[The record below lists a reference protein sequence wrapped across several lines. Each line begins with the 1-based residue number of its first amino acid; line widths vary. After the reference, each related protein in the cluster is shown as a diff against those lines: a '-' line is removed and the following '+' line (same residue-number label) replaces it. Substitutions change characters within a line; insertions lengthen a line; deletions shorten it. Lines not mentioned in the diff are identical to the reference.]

1 MKTLILNRKIKY
13 KLEIIMGTQIVK
25 VSEIP
30 GPKSKEMLAR
40 RAAALPTGLGKSTEV
55 VVEKAEGALVWDVDG
70 NQLIDFAG
78 GIGMV
83 NLGHRPKA
91 VINAIKDQMD
101 KYLHTGALVTTF
113 EPYLEFAELLNKITP
128 GDFPKKTLLASSG
141 SEAVENAVQIA
152 RYYTKRPAVICFE
165 GAYHGRTMLTLSLT
179 SKYALFK
186 RGFGSYAQDIYRFHS
201 PNVYRKP
208 DSMTEEEYIDFCIER
223 FDQNLISHVDPSSVA
238 AIIIEPV
245 QGEGGFIPVPKRFL
259 EKIRKVCDEHGIVFI
274 ADEVQ
279 AGAGRTGKFLSIE
292 HSGVIPDIVTMAKSI
307 GSGLPI
313 SAVTG
318 KAEIMD
324 APHLG
329 GVGGTY
335 SGSPIA
341 VVAALETVKQ
351 INTPEFLSRATHVG
365 NIITNR
371 LTTMKNKFSCIG
383 DVRGLGAMLVV
394 EFVKDRKTKEPDM
407 DFAMAVIKKSVA
419 NGLILIRAGLY
430 TNCIRFL
437 PPIVITDEQLNE
449 GMDVIENAIQDVLN
463 ERG

>member
-1 MKTLILNRKIKY
+1 MQP
-13 KLEIIMGTQIVK
+13 IMRTQIKK
-25 VSEIP
+25 VTEIP

-40 RAAALPTGLGKSTEV
+40 RAAALPAGLGKSTEV

-83 NLGHRPKA
+83 NLGHRPK
-91 VINAIKDQMD
+91 VVVDAIKAQLD

-128 GDFPKKTLLASSG
+128 GNYPKKTLLANSG
-141 SEAVENAVQIA
+141 SEAVENAVAIA
-152 RYYTKRPAVICFE
+152 RYYTKRPAIICFE

-179 SKYALFK
+179 SKYGLFK
-186 RGFGSYAQDIYRFHS
+186 KGFGSYAQDIYRFHS

-208 DSMTEEEYIDFCIER
+208 DSMTEEEYIDYCIER
-223 FDQNLISHVDPSSVA
+223 FDQNLISHVDPSAVA
-238 AIIIEPV
+238 AIIIEPI

-313 SAVTG
+313 SAITG

-329 GVGGTY
+329 GIGGTY

-341 VVAALETVKQ
+341 VVAAHETVKA
-351 INTPEFLSRATHVG
+351 INTPEFLNRATHVG
-365 NIITNR
+365 NIIVSR
-371 LTTMKNKFSCIG
+371 LTTMKEKFPVIG
-383 DVRGLGAMLVV
+383 DIRGLGAMLVV

-407 DFAMAVIKKSVA
+407 DFAMAVIKKAVS

-449 GMDVIENAIQDVLN
+449 GMDVIENAIQEVIN
-463 ERG
+463 ERK

>member
-1 MKTLILNRKIKY
+1 
-13 KLEIIMGTQIVK
+13 MGTQIKK

-40 RAAALPTGLGKSTEV
+40 RAAALPAGLGKSTEV

-83 NLGHRPKA
+83 NLGHRPKVVVDA
-91 VINAIKDQMD
+91 VKAQLD
-101 KYLHTGALVTTF
+101 KHIHPGALVTTF
-113 EPYLEFAELLNKITP
+113 ELYLEFAELLNKITP
-128 GDFPKKTLLASSG
+128 GDFPKKTLLANSG
-141 SEAVENAVQIA
+141 SEAVENAVAIA

-179 SKYALFK
+179 SKYGLFK

-201 PNVYRKP
+201 PNVYRRP
-208 DSMTEEEYIDFCIER
+208 NSMTEDEYIDFCIER
-223 FDQNLISHVDPSSVA
+223 FDQNLISHVDPSAVA

-259 EKIRKVCDEHGIVFI
+259 EKIRQVCDDHGIVFI

-292 HSGVIPDIVTMAKSI
+292 HSGVVPDVVTMAKSI

-313 SAVTG
+313 SAITG

-329 GVGGTY
+329 GIGGTY

-341 VVAALETVKQ
+341 VAGALATVKE
-351 INTPEFLSRATHVG
+351 IIKPEFLNRATHVG
-365 NIITNR
+365 KIITDRINA
-371 LTTMKNKFSCIG
+371 MKEKFSIIG
-383 DVRGLGAMLVV
+383 EVRGLGAMLVV
-394 EFVKDRKTKEPDM
+394 EFVKDRHTKEPDM

-419 NGLILIRAGLY
+419 NGVILIRAGLY

-437 PPIVITDEQLNE
+437 PPIVITDEQLHE
-449 GMDVIENAIQDVLN
+449 GLDVIENAIQEVLN

>member
-1 MKTLILNRKIKY
+1 
-13 KLEIIMGTQIVK
+13 MGTQIKK

-40 RAAALPTGLGKSTEV
+40 RAAALPSGLGKSTEV
-55 VVEKAEGALVWDVDG
+55 VVERAEGALVWDVDG

-83 NLGHRPKA
+83 NLGHRPK
-91 VINAIKDQMD
+91 VVVDAIKEQLD
-101 KYLHTGALVTTF
+101 KYIHTGALVTTF
-113 EPYLEFAELLNKITP
+113 EPYLDFAEMLNDITP
-128 GDFPKKTLLASSG
+128 GDFAKKTLLSSSG
-141 SEAVENAVQIA
+141 SEAVENAISVA
-152 RYYTKRPAVICFE
+152 KYYTKRPAVICFE

-179 SKYALFK
+179 SKYGLFK
-186 RGFGSYAQDIYRFHS
+186 KGFGTFAPDIYRFLS
-201 PNVYRKP
+201 PNLYRKP
-208 DSMTEEEYIDFCIER
+208 AKMTDDEYIDYCIER
-223 FDQNLISHVDPSSVA
+223 FDQNLISHVDPSAVA

-279 AGAGRTGKFLSIE
+279 SGAGRTGKFLAIE

-307 GSGLPI
+307 GSGMPI
-313 SAVTG
+313 SATTG
-318 KAEIMD
+318 RAEIMD

-335 SGSPIA
+335 SGSPLA
-341 VVAALETVKQ
+341 VVAAHATVKE
-351 INTPEFLSRATHVG
+351 INTPEFLAKATHVG
-365 NIITNR
+365 NVITSR
-371 LTTMKNKFSCIG
+371 LAAMQEKFPVIG
-383 DVRGLGAMLVV
+383 DIRGLGAMLVV
-394 EFVKDRKTKEPDM
+394 EFVKDRNTKEPDM
-407 DFAMAVIKKSVA
+407 DFAMAVIKKCVS

-449 GMDVIENAIQDVLN
+449 GMDVIENAIQEVLN
-463 ERG
+463 ERK

>member
-1 MKTLILNRKIKY
+1 
-13 KLEIIMGTQIVK
+13 MGTQIKK

-30 GPKSKEMLAR
+30 GPKSKIILAR
-40 RAAALPTGLGKSTEV
+40 RAAALPAGLGKSTEV

-83 NLGHRPKA
+83 NLGHRPQ
-91 VINAIKDQMD
+91 VVVDAIKDQLD
-101 KYLHTGALVTTF
+101 KYIHTGALVTTF
-113 EPYLEFAELLNKITP
+113 EPYLDFAEMLNNSTP
-128 GDFPKKTLLASSG
+128 GDFPKKTLLACSG
-141 SEAVENAVQIA
+141 SEAVENAISTA
-152 RYYTKRPAVICFE
+152 KYYTKRPAVICFE

-179 SKYALFK
+179 SKYGLFK
-186 RGFGSYAQDIYRFHS
+186 RGFGTFAPDIYRFLS
-201 PNVYRKP
+201 PNLYRKP
-208 DSMTEEEYIDFCIER
+208 AAMTDDEYIDYCIER
-223 FDQNLISHVDPSSVA
+223 FDQNLISHVDPSAVA

-279 AGAGRTGKFLSIE
+279 SGAGRTGKFLAIE

-307 GSGLPI
+307 GSGMPI
-313 SAVTG
+313 SATTG

-335 SGSPIA
+335 SGSPLA
-341 VVAALETVKQ
+341 VVAAHATVKE
-351 INTPEFLSRATHVG
+351 INTPEFLAKATHVG
-365 NIITNR
+365 NVIVSR
-371 LTTMKNKFSCIG
+371 LTEMSKKFEVIG
-383 DVRGLGAMLVV
+383 DIRGLGAMLVV
-394 EFVKDRKTKEPDM
+394 EFVKDRTTKEPDM
-407 DFAMAVIKKSVA
+407 DFAMAVIKKSVS

-449 GMDVIENAIQDVLN
+449 GLDVIENAIQEVLN
-463 ERG
+463 ERV

>member
-1 MKTLILNRKIKY
+1 
-13 KLEIIMGTQIVK
+13 MGTHIKK
-25 VSEIP
+25 VTEIP
-30 GPKSKEMLAR
+30 GPKSAVLLAR
-40 RAAALPTGLGKSTEV
+40 RMAALPAGLGKSTEV

-83 NLGHRPKA
+83 NLGHRPEA
-91 VINAIKDQMD
+91 VVNAIQEQLT
-101 KYLHTGALVTTF
+101 KYIHTGALVTTF
-113 EPYLEFAELLNKITP
+113 EPYIEFAELLNSLTP
-128 GDFPKKTLLASSG
+128 GDFPKKTLLACSG
-141 SEAVENAVQIA
+141 SEAVENAISTA
-152 RYYTKRPAVICFE
+152 KYYTKRPAIICFE

-179 SKYALFK
+179 SKYGLFK
-186 RGFGSYAQDIYRFHS
+186 RGFGNFAPDIYRFHS
-201 PNVYRKP
+201 PNVYRRP
-208 DSMTEEEYIDFCIER
+208 ASMTEEEYIDFCIER
-223 FDQNLISHVDPSSVA
+223 FDQNLISHVDPSAVA

-259 EKIRKVCDEHGIVFI
+259 EKIRKVCDDHGIVFI

-307 GSGLPI
+307 GSGMPI
-313 SAVTG
+313 SATTG
-318 KAEIMD
+318 RAEIMD

-335 SGSPIA
+335 SGSPLA

-351 INTPEFLSRATHVG
+351 INTPEFLAKATHVG
-365 NIITNR
+365 EIIVRR
-371 LTTMKNKFSCIG
+371 LTAMQEAFPVIG
-383 DVRGLGAMLVV
+383 DIRGLGAMLVV

-407 DFAMAVIKKSVA
+407 DFAMAVIKKCVS

-437 PPIVITDEQLNE
+437 PPIVITDDQLNE
-449 GMDVIENAIQDVLN
+449 GLDVIEKAIADVLA
-463 ERG
+463 ERDEARGAYP

>member
-1 MKTLILNRKIKY
+1 MQP
-13 KLEIIMGTQIVK
+13 IMRTQIKK
-25 VSEIP
+25 VTEIP

-40 RAAALPTGLGKSTEV
+40 RAAALPAGLGKSTEV

-83 NLGHRPKA
+83 NLGHRPK
-91 VINAIKDQMD
+91 VVVDAIKAQLD

-128 GDFPKKTLLASSG
+128 GNYPKKTLLANSG
-141 SEAVENAVQIA
+141 SEAVENAVAIA
-152 RYYTKRPAVICFE
+152 RYYTKRPAIICFE

-179 SKYALFK
+179 SKYGLFK
-186 RGFGSYAQDIYRFHS
+186 KGFGSYAQDIYRFHS

-208 DSMTEEEYIDFCIER
+208 DSMTEEEYIDYCIER
-223 FDQNLISHVDPSSVA
+223 FDQNLISHVDPSAVA

-313 SAVTG
+313 SAITG

-329 GVGGTY
+329 GIGGTY

-341 VVAALETVKQ
+341 VVAAHETVKA
-351 INTPEFLSRATHVG
+351 INTPEFLNRATHVG
-365 NIITNR
+365 NIIVSR
-371 LTTMKNKFSCIG
+371 LTTMKEKFPVIG
-383 DVRGLGAMLVV
+383 DIRGLGAMLVV

-407 DFAMAVIKKSVA
+407 DFAMAVIKKAVS

-449 GMDVIENAIQDVLN
+449 GMDVIENAIQEVIN
-463 ERG
+463 ERK

>member
-1 MKTLILNRKIKY
+1 MSQIK
-13 KLEIIMGTQIVK
+13 K

-30 GPKSKEMLAR
+30 GPKSREMLAR
-40 RAAALPTGLGKSTEV
+40 RAAALPSGLGKSTEV
-55 VVEKAEGALVWDVDG
+55 VVDKAEGALVWDVDG

-83 NLGHRPKA
+83 NLGHRPQVVIDAVKA
-91 VINAIKDQMD
+91 QLD
-101 KYLHTGALVTTF
+101 KHIHPGMLVTTF
-113 EPYLEFAELLNKITP
+113 ECYLEFAELLNNITP
-128 GDFPKKTLLASSG
+128 GDYPKKTLLSSSG
-141 SEAVENAVQIA
+141 SEAVENAIA
-152 RYYTKRPAVICFE
+152 IAKYYTKRPAVICFE

-179 SKYALFK
+179 SKYNLFK
-186 RGFGSYAQDIYRFHS
+186 RGFGSYSQDIYRFHS
-201 PNVYRKP
+201 PNVYRRPK
-208 DSMTEEEYIDFCIER
+208 SMTEEEYIDFCIER
-223 FDQNLISHVDPSSVA
+223 FDQNLISHVDPSAVA

-279 AGAGRTGKFLSIE
+279 SGSGRTGKFLAIE
-292 HSGVIPDIVTMAKSI
+292 HSNVIPDLVTMAKSI

-313 SAVTG
+313 AAITG

-324 APHLG
+324 SPHIG
-329 GVGGTY
+329 GIGGTY

-341 VVAALETVKQ
+341 VAGALATVKEL
-351 INTPEFLSRATHVG
+351 IKPEFLNRATHVG
-365 NIITNR
+365 KIITNR
-371 LTTMKNKFSCIG
+371 INAMKEKFSVIG
-383 DVRGLGAMLVV
+383 EVRGLGAMLVV
-394 EFVKDRKTKEPDM
+394 EFVKDRNTKEPDM
-407 DFAMAVIKKSVA
+407 DLAMAVIKKSVS

-449 GMDVIENAIQDVLN
+449 GLDVIENAIQEVLN
-463 ERG
+463 ERVYSSLNLTKA

>member
-1 MKTLILNRKIKY
+1 MGNQIK
-13 KLEIIMGTQIVK
+13 K

-40 RAAALPTGLGKSTEV
+40 RAAALPNGLGKSTEV
-55 VVEKAEGALVWDVDG
+55 VVERAEGALVWDVDG

-83 NLGHRPKA
+83 NLGHRPK
-91 VINAIKDQMD
+91 VVVDAIKNQLD
-101 KYLHTGALVTTF
+101 KYIHTGALVTTF
-113 EPYLEFAELLNKITP
+113 EPYLDLAELLNSILP
-128 GDFPKKTLLASSG
+128 GNFPKKTLLANSG
-141 SEAVENAVQIA
+141 SEAVENAVAIA

-165 GAYHGRTMLTLSLT
+165 GAYHGRTMLALSLT
-179 SKYALFK
+179 SKYGLFK
-186 RGFGSYAQDIYRFHS
+186 KGFGSYAQDIYRFHS

-208 DSMTEEEYIDFCIER
+208 DSMTEEEYIDYCIER
-223 FDQNLISHVDPSSVA
+223 FDQNLISHVDPSAVA

-245 QGEGGFIPVPKRFL
+245 QGEAGFIPVPKRFL

-313 SAVTG
+313 SAITG
-318 KAEIMD
+318 KSEIMD

-341 VVAALETVKQ
+341 VVAAYETIKQ
-351 INTPEFLSRATHVG
+351 INTPEFLGRATHVG
-365 NIITNR
+365 NIIANR
-371 LTTMKNKFSCIG
+371 LTTMKDKFSCIG

-449 GMDVIENAIQDVLN
+449 GMDVIENAIQEILK
-463 ERG
+463 ERS

>member
-1 MKTLILNRKIKY
+1 
-13 KLEIIMGTQIVK
+13 MGTQIKK

-30 GPKSKEMLAR
+30 GPKSREMLAR
-40 RAAALPTGLGKSTEV
+40 RAAALPNGLGKSTEV

-91 VINAIKDQMD
+91 VVDAIKDQMD

-152 RYYTKRPAVICFE
+152 RYFTKRPAVICFE
-165 GAYHGRTMLTLSLT
+165 GAYHGRTLLTLSLT

-318 KAEIMD
+318 RAEIMD

-341 VVAALETVKQ
+341 VVAALETVKL
-351 INTPEFLSRATHVG
+351 INTPEFLGKAIHVG

-371 LTTMKNKFSCIG
+371 LTTMKDKFSCIG

-449 GMDVIENAIQDVLN
+449 GMDVIENAIQEVLK
-463 ERG
+463 ERA

>member
-1 MKTLILNRKIKY
+1 MGSQIK
-13 KLEIIMGTQIVK
+13 K

-30 GPKSKEMLAR
+30 GPKSREMLAR

-91 VINAIKDQMD
+91 VVDAIKDQMD

-165 GAYHGRTMLTLSLT
+165 GAYHGRTLLTLSLT

-318 KAEIMD
+318 RAEIMD

-351 INTPEFLSRATHVG
+351 INTPEFLGRATHVG
-365 NIITNR
+365 TIITNR

-407 DFAMAVIKKSVA
+407 DFAMAVIKKSVS

-449 GMDVIENAIQDVLN
+449 GMDVIENAIQEVLK
-463 ERG
+463 ERA

>member
-1 MKTLILNRKIKY
+1 MSQ
-13 KLEIIMGTQIVK
+13 IIK

-30 GPKSKEMLAR
+30 GPKSREMLAR
-40 RAAALPTGLGKSTEV
+40 RAAALPSGLGKSTEV
-55 VVEKAEGALVWDVDG
+55 VVDKAEGALVWDVDG

-83 NLGHRPKA
+83 NLGHRPQVVIDAVKA
-91 VINAIKDQMD
+91 QLD
-101 KYLHTGALVTTF
+101 KHIHPGMLVTTF
-113 EPYLEFAELLNKITP
+113 ECYLEFAELLNKITP
-128 GDFPKKTLLASSG
+128 GDYPKKTLLSSSG
-141 SEAVENAVQIA
+141 SEAVENAVAIA
-152 RYYTKRPAVICFE
+152 KYYTKRPAVICFE

-179 SKYALFK
+179 SKYNLFK
-186 RGFGSYAQDIYRFHS
+186 RGFGSYSQDIYRFHS
-201 PNVYRKP
+201 PNVYRRPK
-208 DSMTEEEYIDFCIER
+208 SMTEEEYIDFCIER
-223 FDQNLISHVDPSSVA
+223 FDQNLISHVDPSAVA

-279 AGAGRTGKFLSIE
+279 SGSGRTGKFLAIE
-292 HSGVIPDIVTMAKSI
+292 HSDVIPDLVTMAKSI

-313 SAVTG
+313 AAITG

-329 GVGGTY
+329 GIGGTY

-341 VVAALETVKQ
+341 VAGALATVKEL
-351 INTPEFLSRATHVG
+351 IKPEFLDRATHVG
-365 NIITNR
+365 KIITNR
-371 LTTMKNKFSCIG
+371 INAMKEKFSVIG
-383 DVRGLGAMLVV
+383 EVRGLGAMLVV
-394 EFVKDRKTKEPDM
+394 EFVKDRDTKEPDM
-407 DFAMAVIKKSVA
+407 DFAMAVIKKSVS

-437 PPIVITDEQLNE
+437 PPIVITDEQLHE
-449 GMDVIENAIQDVLN
+449 GLDVIENAIADVLK
-463 ERG
+463 ERE

>member
-1 MKTLILNRKIKY
+1 MGKQIK
-13 KLEIIMGTQIVK
+13 K
-25 VSEIP
+25 VTEIP
-30 GPKSKEMLAR
+30 GPKSSLLLAR
-40 RAAALPTGLGKSTEV
+40 RMASMPAGLGKSTEV

-83 NLGHRPKA
+83 NLGHRPEG
-91 VINAIKDQMD
+91 VVNAIKDQLD
-101 KYLHTGALVTTF
+101 KYIHTGALVTTF
-113 EPYLEFAELLNKITP
+113 EPYMEFAELLNSLTP
-128 GDFPKKTLLASSG
+128 GDFPKKTLLACSG
-141 SEAVENAVQIA
+141 SEAVENAISIA
-152 RYYTKRPAVICFE
+152 KYYTKRPAVICFE

-179 SKYALFK
+179 SKYGLFK
-186 RGFGSYAQDIYRFHS
+186 KGFGNFAPDIYRFHS

-208 DSMTEEEYIDFCIER
+208 DSMTEEEYIDFCIDR
-223 FDQNLISHVDPSSVA
+223 FDQNLISHVDPSAVA

-259 EKIRKVCDEHGIVFI
+259 EKIRQVCDQHGIVFI

-292 HSGVIPDIVTMAKSI
+292 HSGVIPDVVTMAKSI
-307 GSGLPI
+307 GSGMPI
-313 SAVTG
+313 SATTG

-335 SGSPIA
+335 SGSPLA
-341 VVAALETVKQ
+341 VAAALETVKQ
-351 INTPEFLSRATHVG
+351 INTPEFLAKSTHVG
-365 NIITNR
+365 NIIVSR
-371 LTTMKNKFSCIG
+371 LTAMKDKFSIIG
-383 DVRGLGAMLVV
+383 DIRGLGAMLVV

-407 DFAMAVIKKSVA
+407 DFAMAVIRKCVS

-449 GMDVIENAIQDVLN
+449 GMDVIEQAIEDVLKA
-463 ERG
+463 RP

>member
-1 MKTLILNRKIKY
+1 MNYIKKI
-13 KLEIIMGTQIVK
+13 
-25 VSEIP
+25 SEIP
-30 GPKSKEMLAR
+30 GPKSKEMLLR
-40 RAAALPTGLGKSTEV
+40 RANALPAGLGKSTEV
-55 VVEKAEGALVWDVDG
+55 VVEKAQGALVWDVDG

-83 NLGHRPKA
+83 NLGHRPQ
-91 VINAIKDQMD
+91 VVVDAIKEQLE
-101 KYLHTGALVTTF
+101 KYIHTGALVTTF
-113 EPYLEFAELLNKITP
+113 APYLDFAEMLNEITP
-128 GDFPKKTLLASSG
+128 GDYPKKTLLANSG
-141 SEAVENAVQIA
+141 SEAVENAVAIA

-179 SKYALFK
+179 SKYGLFK
-186 RGFGSYAQDIYRFHS
+186 KGFGSYAQDIYRFHS

-208 DSMTEEEYIDFCIER
+208 NSMTEEEYIDFCIER
-223 FDQNLISHVDPSSVA
+223 FDQNLISHVDPSAVA

-245 QGEGGFIPVPKRFL
+245 QGEGGFIPVPKKFL
-259 EKIRKVCDEHGIVFI
+259 EKIRKVCNEHGIVFI

-307 GSGLPI
+307 GSGMPI
-313 SAVTG
+313 SAITG

-329 GVGGTY
+329 GIGGTY

-341 VVAALETVKQ
+341 VVAAHATVKA
-351 INTPEFLSRATHVG
+351 INTPAFLAKATHVG
-365 NIITNR
+365 NIITSR
-371 LTTMKNKFSCIG
+371 LTAMKDKFSIIG
-383 DVRGLGAMLVV
+383 DIRGLGAMLVV

-407 DFAMAVIKKSVA
+407 DFAMAVIKKCVS
-419 NGLILIRAGLY
+419 NGLLLIRAGLY

-449 GMDVIENAIQDVLN
+449 GMDVIEQAIAEVLE
-463 ERG
+463 ERNNKSV